1 MPFQNEVG
9 EHPTLEDMQVAV
21 VNKKLRPALDP
32 TWCQTEVSKTVI
44 SSLKKA
50 AWSVILVWCC
60 HVFVDA
66 EVFLSKGAI

>member
-32 TWCQTEVSKTVI
+32 IWCQNEVRRNYHRSEEI
-44 SSLKKA
+44 SWNYSISL
-50 AWSVILVWCC
+50 
-60 HVFVDA
+60 VF
-66 EVFLSKGAI
+66 S